1 MKVALGCDF
10 VGLTLKKAVIDYL
23 EANQIAYED
32 FGAYDAEN
40 CDYPVYALKAANAV
54 QSGECDLGLL
64 FCGTGVGIS
73 LAANKVKGIRCVV
86 CSEPY
91 SAAMARQHNNANM
104 LAMGTRVV
112 GSELAKM
119 IVKEFLNN
127 EFLGGVHAKRVDMIA
142 QIEET
147 GTLS

>member
-1 MKVALGCDF
+1 MKLALGCDF

-23 EANQIAYED
+23 EANQIEYED
-32 FGAYDAEN
+32 FGAFDAEN
-40 CDYPVYALKAANAV
+40 SDYPIYALKAANAV
-54 QSGECDLGLL
+54 RDGVCDMGLL

-86 CSEPY
+86 CSDPY

-104 LAMGTRVV
+104 LSMGTRVV
-112 GSELAKM
+112 GPELAKM
-119 IVKEFLNN
+119 IVREFLNN
-127 EFLGGVHAKRVDMIA
+127 EFLGGVHQKRVEMIME
-142 QIEET
+142 IEET